1 MRSRFTR
8 IKRIF
13 KILWLV
19 LTILA
24 GFSLHVDS
32 QILKG
37 KITDKTG
44 APVEYATVF
53 IQELKQGTTANA
65 KGDYEIKLPDGKYLV
80 IFQSLGYEPVFANVI
95 MAGKVIEKNVV
106 LNEQYYE
113 IPEVR
118 ISASGEDPAYAI
130 MRKAVG
136 MAPYYLNHIRHY
148 KADVYLKGT
157 LVVNKIPKIV
167 QRSIRA
173 EARSRST
180 GSSVSTGIIKEGDVY
195 LMESYNEIEFTAPD
209 RYNQRVISFNSTF
222 PEQDNN
228 ISPMDYIQAS
238 FYQPVIA
245 DMAISPLSPQAFSYY
260 NFKYLGVTP
269 QGNFTVNKIEVIPK
283 RKSQQLFAGTI
294 YIIDDLWCLH
304 SVNLTNENIAG
315 RIDIQQ
321 LYIQVGDE
329 IWMPVSHKF
338 LINIGILGFKAD
350 ASYASSVKYK
360 EVEVNEE
367 LRKPASLTAD
377 YIKQASAGD
386 TVKSKTHREIES
398 ILSKEEISNR
408 DMIRLSRLMKKESE
422 KSTGDSI
429 KKSLEVKEKTTY
441 TIDEK
446 AGKHD
451 STYWAEIR
459 PIPLSETEIR
469 SIRTTDS
476 IRRTLSVRN
485 ESQTVDDTVTGRKP
499 KSIFARSFNS
509 LAFGHTWRD
518 TSGFSF
524 TYGGIVDLK
533 KFSFNTVDGFVYGMD
548 FRMSKNWKKGG
559 TLSFYPDIRYAFS
572 REKIMWSLNGN
583 YSFDSF
589 GERVVFFRAG
599 SLSKDFNS
607 GGGIDPFLN
616 TASSLL
622 FKRNYL
628 KLYESK
634 YINAGYRS
642 EIANG
647 LVLELSLNHE
657 DRKILSNT
665 TDFSFFRRSAEYSD
679 NVPTNEYLKDGND
692 PAVLLYDHQHLDFV
706 TNVTFIPFQRYRV
719 VNGRRIPQGSDWPTF
734 RFTWKHGVNSSDGG
748 LNDGRHFDM
757 LMFEASMSAE
767 TGAFSELKWNIR
779 GGGFLNKSNLSFI
792 DFFHFNT
799 QPLPILLRNY
809 EDAYMLPGFYSFSTP
824 ELSGEMHI
832 KYTTPYL
839 LLKLLPFLSNT
850 LMRENIS
857 FSALASA
864 DRRFYTEAGYSLS
877 EIFLIGEMGI
887 FAGFENIRH
896 KYFGMKFIFRLN

>member
-1 MRSRFTR
+1 MRKRFTR
-8 IKRIF
+8 SIILF
-13 KILWLV
+13 KIFCLV
-19 LTILA
+19 ITFLA
-24 GFSLHVDS
+24 GVNFHVNS

-44 APVEYATVF
+44 TPVEYATIF

-80 IFQSLGYEPVFANVI
+80 IYQSLGYEPVFANVI
-95 MAGKVIEKNVV
+95 MAGKTIEKNIV

-130 MRKAVG
+130 MRKAIG
-136 MAPYYLNHIRHY
+136 MAPYYLNHISHY

-180 GSSVSTGIIKEGDVY
+180 GSSVSTGTIKEGDVY
-195 LMESYNEIEFTAPD
+195 LMESFNEIEFTAPD
-209 RYNQRVISFNSTF
+209 RYSQKVISFNSTF

-260 NFKYLGVTP
+260 NFKYMGATP

-294 YIIDDLWCLH
+294 YIIDDLWCLN
-304 SVNLTNENIAG
+304 SVDLTNENIAG
-315 RIDIQQ
+315 KIDIQQ
-321 LYIQVGDE
+321 LYIQVGEE

-338 LINIGILGFKAD
+338 LFNIGILGFKAD
-350 ASYASSVKYK
+350 ASYTSSIKYK

-377 YIKQASAGD
+377 YVKLASAGD
-386 TVKSKTHREIES
+386 TVKNKTHREIES
-398 ILSKEEISNR
+398 ILSKQEITNR
-408 DMIRLSRLMKKESE
+408 DMIRLSRLMKKETE
-422 KSTGDSI
+422 KSTADSI
-429 KKSLEVKEKTTY
+429 KKSLEVTEKTTY
-441 TIDEK
+441 TVDER

-459 PIPLSETEIR
+459 PIPLSESEIR
-469 SIRTTDS
+469 SIRITDS
-476 IRRTLSVRN
+476 LRRELSARG
-485 ESQTVDDTVTGRKP
+485 ESQMVDDTVTGRKQ
-499 KSIFARSFNS
+499 KNNFIKALNS

-518 TSGFSF
+518 TAGFSF
-524 TYGGIVDLK
+524 TYGGLIDLN

-548 FRMSKNWKKGG
+548 FRISKNWEKGG
-559 TLSFYPDIRYAFS
+559 TLSFFPDIRYAFS

-583 YSFDSF
+583 YSLGSF
-589 GERVVFFRAG
+589 NQKLIFFRAG

-607 GGGIDPFLN
+607 EGGIDPFLN
-616 TASSLL
+616 TAASLL
-622 FKRNYL
+622 FRRNYL
-628 KLYESK
+628 KLYESR
-634 YINAGYRS
+634 YITAGYRT

-657 DRKILSNT
+657 NRKILSNS
-665 TDFSFFRRSAEYSD
+665 TDFSFFRKSTEYSD
-679 NVPTNEYLKDGND
+679 NIPDNEYLEDGNN
-692 PAVLLYDHQHLDFV
+692 PALLLYDHRHFDFV

-719 VNGRRIPQGSDWPTF
+719 VRGIKVPQGSDWPTF
-734 RFTWKHGVNSSDGG
+734 RIIWKHGVNSTDGG
-748 LNDGRHFDM
+748 LNDGKHYDM
-757 LMFEASMSAE
+757 LMFEASRSTE
-767 TGAFSELKWNIR
+767 PGAFSELKWNIS
-779 GGGFLNKSNLSFI
+779 GGGFFNKNNLSFI

-799 QPLPILLRNY
+799 QPLPLLLRNY

-824 ELSGEMHI
+824 GLFSEMHL

-850 LMRENIS
+850 LMRENIG
-857 FSALASA
+857 FSVLAST
-864 DRRFYTEAGYSLS
+864 DRRLYTEIGYSLS
-877 EIFLIGEMGI
+877 EIFLIGEIGI
-887 FAGFENIRH
+887 YAGFENIQH
-896 KYFGMKFIFRLN
+896 KYLGMKFIFRLN